1 MIHIKVETKADELVS
16 LTISGHAQSDE
27 YGKDLV
33 CAGVSS
39 IGIGALNAL
48 DRLAKDDIKE
58 RMDEGYIKIDVLQST
73 EAVELILKTVL
84 IQLET
89 IALAHPEFIKITKM
103 EV

>member
-16 LTISGHAQSDE
+16 LAISGHAQSDE